1 MNPEKWSGGPGSGD
15 TLGQGEVPLRLPRD
29 SFRRFDQ
36 WMDQQLAALVAR
48 WAHAAA
54 PRASRPRPAF
64 RRRKLRRR
72 KPR

>member
-1 MNPEKWSGGPGSGD
+1 MNPEKWSGGVGGGD
-15 TLGQGEVPLRLPRD
+15 ILGRGEAPLRLSRD

-54 PRASRPRPAF
+54 PRASRPRRVV
-64 RRRKLRRR
+64 RRRKFRRR